1 MCVNVLSNRVHCDE
15 EARRNQLRKPL
26 SCKKE
31 KTMFMQFLRN
41 IHKIC
46 CEGNLNVKPNSS
58 HLAFS
63 ILPRV
68 GLPQKKTVIWEA
80 SCQFVQEFSILSNRR
95 EAIMWTEVE
104 IGCIVKAKLTDF
116 ATENSYLSNLLL
128 SYLCKHL

>member
-1 MCVNVLSNRVHCDE
+1 MFYQTEFIVMKKLAEINSENLFP
-15 EARRNQLRKPL
+15 A
-26 SCKKE
+26 KKE

-80 SCQFVQEFSILSNRR
+80 SFHFVQEFSILCNRR

-104 IGCIVKAKLTDF
+104 IGCIVKALLTDF